1 MAQME
6 FFDLSNRYASLNA
19 YGRDRR
25 HLALGGVSSEVRASL
40 AELFFETARYNR
52 NFEQG
57 LRKAYDFYFMESC
70 LKTYR
75 AMILKYKYFFTIT
88 ADRTGSTWLA
98 SFLDENLKMNSI
110 YAPLGIDEFG
120 VRMPDIKLMRVFNMG
135 GNTSEVQDFY
145 KRKLYCK
152 MAFLF
157 KFKVFFYA
165 T

>member
-1 MAQME
+1 
-6 FFDLSNRYASLNA
+6 
-19 YGRDRR
+19 
-25 HLALGGVSSEVRASL
+25 
-40 AELFFETARYNR
+40 
-52 NFEQG
+52 
-57 LRKAYDFYFMESC
+57 
-70 LKTYR
+70 
-75 AMILKYKYFFTIT
+75 MILKYKYFFTIT
-88 ADRTGSTWLA
+88 ADRTGSAWLT

-110 YAPLGIDEFG
+110 YESLGADKFG
-120 VRMPDIKLMRVFNMG
+120 VGMPDIKLMRMFNMG